1 MKKRPKVDTFAKLL
15 VMLVVLHGMVMTTL
29 SYVLAGFNHD
39 PVQDVSVAIISEIIA
54 PTVTFMITHVI
65 QNIFEYNKPLQH
77 NWSILLR
84 YRNILLLYLL
94 ILWHIDQ
101 Y

>member
-65 QNIFEYNKPLQH
+65 QNIFEYNKLSFSTPLT
-77 NWSILLR
+77 
-84 YRNILLLYLL
+84 
-94 ILWHIDQ
+94 HIEKTEVDEADTNNSQ
-101 Y
+101 MGG

>member
-65 QNIFEYNKPLQH
+65 QNIFEYNKLSFSTPLA
-77 NWSILLR
+77 
-84 YRNILLLYLL
+84 
-94 ILWHIDQ
+94 HIEKNEVDEADTTSSPM
-101 Y
+101 

>member
-65 QNIFEYNKPLQH
+65 QNIFEYNKLSFSTPLT
-77 NWSILLR
+77 
-84 YRNILLLYLL
+84 
-94 ILWHIDQ
+94 HIEKNEVEEENTTSSPM
-101 Y
+101 

>member
-65 QNIFEYNKPLQH
+65 QNIFEYNKLSFSTPLA
-77 NWSILLR
+77 
-84 YRNILLLYLL
+84 
-94 ILWHIDQ
+94 HIEKEVDETDTTSSPMGG
-101 Y
+101 

>member
-15 VMLVVLHGMVMTTL
+15 VMLVVLHGMIMTTL

-65 QNIFEYNKPLQH
+65 QNIFEYNKLSFSTPLA
-77 NWSILLR
+77 
-84 YRNILLLYLL
+84 
-94 ILWHIDQ
+94 HIEKTEDDEADTTSSPMGG
-101 Y
+101 

>member
-65 QNIFEYNKPLQH
+65 QNIFEYNKLSFSTPLT
-77 NWSILLR
+77 
-84 YRNILLLYLL
+84 
-94 ILWHIDQ
+94 HIEKNEADEADTTSSPM
-101 Y
+101 

>member
-65 QNIFEYNKPLQH
+65 QNIFEYNKLSFSTPLT
-77 NWSILLR
+77 
-84 YRNILLLYLL
+84 
-94 ILWHIDQ
+94 HIEKKEVDEADTTSSPMGG
-101 Y
+101 

>member
-1 MKKRPKVDTFAKLL
+1 MTKRPKVDTFAKLL

-65 QNIFEYNKPLQH
+65 QNIFEYNKLSFSTPLT
-77 NWSILLR
+77 
-84 YRNILLLYLL
+84 
-94 ILWHIDQ
+94 HIEKEADEADTTSSPMGG
-101 Y
+101 

>member
-65 QNIFEYNKPLQH
+65 QNIFEYNKLSFSTPLA
-77 NWSILLR
+77 
-84 YRNILLLYLL
+84 
-94 ILWHIDQ
+94 HIEKNEVDEADTTSSTMGG
-101 Y
+101 